1 MKKIKRMLAL
11 LVPMVMVMVMTV
23 TASAAKVEG
32 QYQADITVT
41 NLAENV
47 ETTLR
52 LYNVIYLDRDETENE
67 TWSVVSWAKSFI
79 QLDAK
84 KGAYKITNPEGLKAA
99 AEQQEA
105 NQTAKTAET
114 SYTFTKLAIGAY
126 VVLADDAAGTY
137 GLMVTNT
144 YDEDGVYMAAKP
156 ANVVAKIEGY
166 NTDKTANDKF
176 VHRGENVDFTI
187 TTKFPAKE
195 NMEGDVLTKFVI
207 VDTPNGLLIN
217 GLPIVTISGVPVEI
231 TKDMVDVETS
241 NGMTT
246 SYKVDLSSFIE
257 SSQAGATV
265 EVKYSATV
273 VDEKGYNNTVTV
285 DSDTVEYTPSVVEGF
300 EGDITLTKINE
311 DGTQK
316 LSGAEFSVYKGDE
329 KDAALESEA
338 LYFVKVKDGEYRLAL
353 NNSENGATQ
362 TIITGLQ
369 GTVKITGLDEGTYW
383 FKETKAPE
391 GYAVVDDPV
400 SATIEA
406 GDEDR
411 NVSIGE
417 KGDFTFTNTKLSSLP
432 ETGGIGTTIF
442 TIGGCAIMIAAAGLF
457 FASRRKSTK

>member
-11 LVPMVMVMVMTV
+11 LVAMVMVMGMTV
-23 TASAAKVEG
+23 TASAGKVEDE
-32 QYQADITVT
+32 YQADITVT

-47 ETTLR
+47 KTTLR
-52 LYNVIYLDRDETENE
+52 LYNVIYLERDETGNE

-84 KGAYKITNPEGLKAA
+84 EGAYKITDPEGLKAA
-99 AEQQEA
+99 AEQQTED
-105 NQTAKTAET
+105 QKVETEET

-126 VVLADDAAGTY
+126 VVLAADAAGTY

-166 NTDKTANDKF
+166 NTDKTASDKF

-195 NMEGDVLTKFVI
+195 NVEGDVLTKFVI

-217 GLPIVTISGVPVEI
+217 GLPIVTISGVPVKI
-231 TKDMVDVETS
+231 TEDMVEVETS

-246 SYKVDLSSFIE
+246 LYKVDLSSFIGT
-257 SSQAGATV
+257 SQAGATV

-329 KDAALESEA
+329 KDTALESEA

-353 NNSENGATQ
+353 NSSEKDATQ
-362 TIITGLQ
+362 TIITGLS

-391 GYAVVDDPV
+391 GYAVVDEPV

-442 TIGGCAIMIAAAGLF
+442 TIGGCVIMIAAAGLF
-457 FASRRKSTK
+457 FASRRKSAK